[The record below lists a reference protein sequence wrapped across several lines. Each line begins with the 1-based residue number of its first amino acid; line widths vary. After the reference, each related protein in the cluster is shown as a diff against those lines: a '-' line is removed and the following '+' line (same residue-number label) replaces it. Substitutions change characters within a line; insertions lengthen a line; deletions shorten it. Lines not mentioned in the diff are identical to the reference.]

1 MQINTQWGEVE
12 ELRDQ
17 TVRLTNVPPPQNYQ
31 VDKNVDGGCIPELA
45 CVVRKPPQ
53 EYSPAPAMVAA
64 FDPLAPSQASSSTS
78 PDNTTFHTLT
88 RERQFRHPPLNASD
102 VPALDELVAPHIK
115 SFNALIED
123 EGNPGAKGLLQMG
136 VEDIGEKVV
145 FDGKGSEGGLGTK
158 LSCMSGDCI
167 AQSLANA
174 HLIRPNRPSR
184 S

>member
-1 MQINTQWGEVE
+1 MCLHLKII
-12 ELRDQ
+12 
-17 TVRLTNVPPPQNYQ
+17 RLTKMSTAAVFLSSPALFENLH
-31 VDKNVDGGCIPELA
+31 KNTP
-45 CVVRKPPQ
+45 
-53 EYSPAPAMVAA
+53 PAPAMVAA

-123 EGNPGAKGLLQMG
+123 EGNPGAKGLLQIG

-158 LSCMSGDCI
+158 LSCMSGDSI

>member
-1 MQINTQWGEVE
+1 MEVE
-12 ELRDQ
+12 EVRDQ
-17 TVRLTNVPPPQNYQ
+17 MIRLTNLPPPGNYQ
-31 VDKNVDGGCIPELA
+31 ADKNVEGGCIPELA
-45 CVVRKPPQ
+45 RVVRNPHKSIPP
-53 EYSPAPAMVAA
+53 PPAMVAA

-88 RERQFRHPPLNASD
+88 RERQFRHPPVNASD

-158 LSCMSGDCI
+158 LSCMSGGCI
-167 AQSLANA
+167 AQGLANA
-174 HLIRPNRPSR
+174 HLIRPNRPGR
-184 S
+184 P